1 MASAMVLM
9 FVPPVPQFPCE
20 SLVPNVMGLGRALGD
35 SSVTS
40 VETSQRRLV
49 PYKDSTEIPSA
60 FHRVRTWEV
69 CSPEQGPHLACPH
82 PGLGLLDS
90 RTGRNEIL
98 SSLSSPACGVWLQQ
112 PERAQTA
119 S

>member
-9 FVPPVPQFPCE
+9 FVPVPQFLCE

-49 PYKDSTEIPSA
+49 PYKGSTEIPSA
-60 FHRVRTWEV
+60 FHRVRT
-69 CSPEQGPHLACPH
+69 
-82 PGLGLLDS
+82 
-90 RTGRNEIL
+90 
-98 SSLSSPACGVWLQQ
+98 
-112 PERAQTA
+112 
-119 S
+119 